1 MSLNSVIMVLDKFA
15 DKEVSNIV
23 TLKAWFTEAQT
34 VLATLPVGILQV
46 QAESGLDALLP
57 FINLI
62 QADLTPIAT
71 ILDKA
76 AAAIPMTG
84 AQAATVAV
92 AVVNAVVAAGPAVS
106 AAASTAADA
115 VKSDLESH

>member
-1 MSLNSVIMVLDKFA
+1 MSLNSVIMVLGKFA

-23 TLKAWFTEAQT
+23 TLKAWFTEAQA

-62 QADLTPIAT
+62 QTDLTPIAT

-92 AVVNAVVAAGPAVS
+92 AVVNAVVAAAPAVS